1 MPATGMKKPPPKVML
16 LPKPTLASCMRSGE
30 ACHKTMPVPTTGLRK
45 LPPKG
50 TAPLNLYC
58 AGCNRKG
65 TSLPQQA
72 T

>member
-1 MPATGMKKPPPKVML
+1 MKKLLLKAML

-30 ACHKTMPVPTTGLRK
+30 ACHKTMLVPATGLRK

-50 TAPLNLYC
+50 TAPPNLHC
-58 AGCNRKG
+58 ACCNGKD
-65 TSLPQQA
+65 TSLPHQA